1 MPLYTNRRSSNKGL
15 CRTKRI
21 NKGLK
26 ITNMSTTDNVK
37 YGGINPNLTDA
48 NFRYTIQRWRRTWV
62 KNIYPGLEALT
73 RSISGIDWNVNYT
86 ATGLVT
92 IKGDVATGNPKYQGP
107 SITENTLESAELV
120 DTDIYRPVSNDV
132 TISIQVNQKLEPIF
146 AGGICYEILNDYYQ
160 PLGVPDLHTV
170 VDPTGD
176 IDIKMLCPSYN
187 IAPSESEK
195 LYNLTNRLDAE
206 LVENAR
212 VYNLE
217 NAVKIGEK
225 KKNPK
230 TGNIEITDRIDR
242 YLESFIPLTQ
252 NAEIHPIY
260 GELLNAVFSKCAGA
274 IGTLDLTA
282 LLPNATDFDISEY
295 KISDGKN
302 TVNVTDMFGFREQ
315 IIGKLHLVAYVY
327 LTSAE
332 IGALGDNEYNT
343 DIRLQLVAKFN
354 NDPDAVVDH
363 CLEIIIPLVQN
374 TSFDITGEGL
384 FFPFENI
391 FCKDG
396 DAINGFKQL
405 TLTGSPEKTM
415 AVQLNDSNKTVLMTP
430 LEKLLGDNV
439 DAYSE
444 RVKRLDHK
452 AYNHIG
458 RIIYLF
464 ILMMHKP
471 MVGANITKFRV
482 LDQFFRN
489 IMDNI
494 PNILTDGF
502 QFAKLDDAGDLQKYS
517 ISMQDLLL
525 AFAPV
530 LLRTPHRQLISWF
543 DMIKKF
549 NRKSDIDIQANDA
562 ITKYDLSS
570 DESKVASA
578 DAYDRIING
587 TSIGWGWSGNRH
599 RGRSSRRR
607 GRGGKKSKKRR

>member
-1 MPLYTNRRSSNKGL
+1 
-15 CRTKRI
+15 
-21 NKGLK
+21 
-26 ITNMSTTDNVK
+26 MSTTDNVK

-107 SITENTLESAELV
+107 SITENTLESAEVV
-120 DTDIYRPVSNDV
+120 DIDIYRPVSNDV

-195 LYNLTNRLDAE
+195 LYNLTNRVDAE
-206 LVENAR
+206 VVEKASSITS
-212 VYNLE
+212 
-217 NAVKIGEK
+217 KIE
-225 KKNPK
+225 
-230 TGNIEITDRIDR
+230 TSL
-242 YLESFIPLTQ
+242 YSFVPLMVETKM
-252 NAEIHPIY
+252 NPIY

-295 KISDGKN
+295 KISHGRN
-302 TVNVTDMFGFREQ
+302 AVNATDMFGFREQ
-315 IIGKLHLVAYVY
+315 IIGKLHLVAYIY
-327 LTSAE
+327 LTPAE

-343 DIRLQLVAKFN
+343 DMRVQLVAKFN
-354 NDPDAVVDH
+354 NDPDKVVDH

-374 TSFDITGEGL
+374 TSFNIADGGL
-384 FFPFENI
+384 YVPYENL
-391 FCKDG
+391 FCKG
-396 DAINGFKQL
+396 GIKSNGFEQL
-405 TLTGSPEKTM
+405 TIFNPQSAGLSSLRM
-415 AVQLNDSNKTVLMTP
+415 MDVQLNDSDKTVLMTP
-430 LEKLLGDNV
+430 FEKLLGENI

-458 RIIYLF
+458 RILYLF

-471 MVGANITKFRV
+471 TVGANIIKFRV

-489 IMDNI
+489 IMQNI

-502 QFAKLDDAGDLQKYS
+502 QFAKLDDNGDLQKYS

-530 LLRTPHRQLISWF
+530 LLRTPHRPLISWF

-549 NRKSDIDIQANDA
+549 NRKSDIDVQANDA

-599 RGRSSRRR
+599 RGRSSHRR